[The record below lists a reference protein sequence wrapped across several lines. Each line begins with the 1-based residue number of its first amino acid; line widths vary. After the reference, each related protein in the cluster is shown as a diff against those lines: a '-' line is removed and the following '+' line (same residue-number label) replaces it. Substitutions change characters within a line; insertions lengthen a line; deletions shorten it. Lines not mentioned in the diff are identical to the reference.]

1 MLRRRRSRLPG
12 GTSPEGAVVER
23 HLTGGAAV
31 TVQLHG
37 YQYSVY
43 AWIARLALHEKAIGY
58 TWVEINPFA
67 KDVPEAYLAMHPF
80 GRVPTLVNG
89 DFVLFE
95 TGAITRYIDEAFQG
109 PALQPSKPEDRARV
123 SQIISIVDGYAYW
136 PLVRQV
142 FSHGVFRP
150 RLGRPADAIEYQ
162 RGLEAAPLVLRA
174 LEQLASEGG
183 FLVANSLS
191 LADIHLAPMIGYFT
205 SDPGGETLI
214 RQYHRL
220 SAWWSVISV
229 RKHLVDTRPVIPGA
243 PQGSSSK

>member
-1 MLRRRRSRLPG
+1 M
-12 GTSPEGAVVER
+12 
-23 HLTGGAAV
+23 

-142 FSHGVFRP
+142 FSHGVFPAKAGPSGRCNRIPP
-150 RLGRPADAIEYQ
+150 RARSCA
-162 RGLEAAPLVLRA
+162 VS
-174 LEQLASEGG
+174 ASG
-183 FLVANSLS
+183 
-191 LADIHLAPMIGYFT
+191 T
-205 SDPGGETLI
+205 
-214 RQYHRL
+214 
-220 SAWWSVISV
+220 
-229 RKHLVDTRPVIPGA
+229 
-243 PQGSSSK
+243 